1 MNYKRK
7 RFISSSGFSIIELI
21 TFIVIAGIFVPLA
34 YIAFSSATKSAAVP
48 EHVITARFIAEQK
61 MEEITRNPFEGI
73 IIESKCYPTDDPG
86 PNVSVPTGYQL
97 EWTVDKVDDYSS
109 ISSLIAS
116 ADYANYKIITVNVK
130 TPDNFEYKVYT
141 IVTKRPQEP

>member
-61 MEEITRNPFEGI
+61 MEDLTRNPFEDI
-73 IIESKCYPTDDPG
+73 IIENTSYSD
-86 PNVSVPTGYQL
+86 VSGHTGYQWK
-97 EWTVDKVDDYSS
+97 WTVAQLTSSDHSS
-109 ISSLIAS
+109 ISPAIN
-116 ADYANYKIITVNVK
+116 DYTNYKKIVVYVK
-130 TPDNFEYKVYT
+130 TPDNFEYIANT
-141 IVTKRPQEP
+141 IVTKRPQG